1 MFYAAAADHS
11 LLLSDLIYVGDDIR
25 DEATALGA
33 GCTPVIIGPE
43 AALVKEKST
52 ESFPDLLEA
61 IPVLRAHYRTPCG
74 EPGTY
79 SPPAYLNQR
88 E

>member
-25 DEATALGA
+25 DEAAALGA

-43 AALVKEKST
+43 AALVKSKST
-52 ESFPDLLEA
+52 AGFEGLKQAVPF
-61 IPVLRAHYRTPCG
+61 VLDQY
-74 EPGTY
+74 
-79 SPPAYLNQR
+79 QR
-88 E
+88 QGK